1 MGPRA
6 PSFIDDPE
14 ALPRPGGTAAGGR
27 QSPRRDRVSGMP
39 DPASYRPHTGEIP
52 TDPGVYRFRDP
63 HGRVIYVGKA
73 KNLRQRLT
81 SYFQDPRHLTPKT
94 RTMVTTA
101 GSVEWTVVASEQ
113 ESLQL
118 EFTWIKEFAPRFN
131 IMFRDDKTYPY
142 LAVTMGETYPRA
154 LVMRGDKR
162 KGTKYFG
169 PFYPAKAVRE
179 TLDTVLRVFPVR
191 SCSAGVFNR
200 AQRSGRPCLLGYIGK
215 CSAPCV
221 GRISPQEHRE
231 LAQELCDFMGGD
243 GQRFIRE
250 LERRMGA
257 AAAEMDYEA
266 AARHR
271 DDIAALRRVFERN
284 AVVLDE
290 GVDAD
295 IFGVEEDD
303 LEAAVQVF
311 HVRGGRIRGQRGW
324 VMEKVEDVSLEQL
337 LEQLLQ
343 QVYGEMDDA
352 TRIPREVLVPE
363 LPEDAEALTAWLAER
378 RGAKVKLKVAQRGPK
393 KELAGTVQENA
404 RQALALHKARRA
416 GDVTVRSAGLQQ
428 IQDALGLPEP
438 PLRMEGYDNSH
449 VSGTNVVG
457 SMVVFEDGLPKKSD
471 YRRFKVTGEAARDD
485 TSSMYDVISRRF
497 QYYLEE
503 LAGEDELSSGEVSAE
518 AATPARFSY
527 PPSLVVVDG
536 GPPQVAAAQQALD
549 DLGITEISVVGLA
562 KRLEEVW
569 VPGDEFPVILPRD
582 SEGLYLLQRLRD
594 ESHRFA
600 ITFHRERRGKSML
613 TSVLDDVPGL
623 GPAKK
628 AALLKHFG
636 SVKKMRAASLD
647 DLGEVKGVGSTLAA
661 AVHAA
666 LHDDAG

>member
-1 MGPRA
+1 
-6 PSFIDDPE
+6 
-14 ALPRPGGTAAGGR
+14 
-27 QSPRRDRVSGMP
+27 MP
-39 DPASYRPHTGEIP
+39 DPQSYRPRAGEIP

-73 KNLRQRLT
+73 KNLRQRLS
-81 SYFQDPRHLTPKT
+81 SYFQELSRLTPKT

-118 EFTWIKEFAPRFN
+118 EFTWIKEFSPRFN

-142 LAVTMGETYPRA
+142 LAVTMSEAVPRA

-162 KGTKYFG
+162 PGTKYFG

-191 SCSAGVFNR
+191 SCSAGVYQR
-200 AQRSGRPCLLGYIGK
+200 AERSGRPCLLGYIGK

-221 GRISPQEHRE
+221 GRISEQEHRE
-231 LAQELCDFMGGD
+231 LARELCDFMGGD
-243 GQRFIRE
+243 GRRFIRD
-250 LERRMGA
+250 LEARMADAVQVLDYEGA
-257 AAAEMDYEA
+257 ARY
-266 AARHR
+266 R

-290 GVDAD
+290 SIDAD
-295 IFGVEEDD
+295 IFGVEEDE

-324 VMEKVEDVSLEQL
+324 VMEKVEDVTSSGL

-343 QVYGEMDDA
+343 QVYGDMDDA
-352 TRIPREVLVPE
+352 SRIPREVLVPVRPDDE
-363 LPEDAEALTAWLAER
+363 AALTQWLSGL
-378 RGAKVKLKVAQRGPK
+378 RGAAVNLRVPQRGPK
-393 KELAGTVQENA
+393 KDLAGTVQENA
-404 RQALALHKARRA
+404 RQALALHKVRRA
-416 GDVTVRSAGLQQ
+416 GDLTVRSAGLAQ
-428 IQDALGLPEP
+428 IQEALGLPEP

-471 YRRFKVTGEAARDD
+471 YRRFTVKGEAARDD

-497 QYYLEE
+497 QHYLEE
-503 LAGEDELSSGEVSAE
+503 LSGEELLASGEVDAE
-518 AATPARFSY
+518 AAAKAPARFSY

-536 GPPQVAAAQQALD
+536 GPPQVAAAQRALD
-549 DLGITEISVVGLA
+549 ELGITEVSVVGLA

-569 VPGDEFPVILPRD
+569 IPGDEFPVILPRD

-613 TSVLDDVPGL
+613 TSALDGVPGL
-623 GPAKK
+623 GPAKRQ
-628 AALLKHFG
+628 ALLKHFG
-636 SVKKMRAASLD
+636 SVKKMRAADPEELAA
-647 DLGEVKGVGSTLAA
+647 VRGVGPALAA
-661 AVHAA
+661 AIHAT
-666 LHDDAG
+666 LHDDDAAQEPPAREEGAAASGH

>member
-1 MGPRA
+1 
-6 PSFIDDPE
+6 
-14 ALPRPGGTAAGGR
+14 
-27 QSPRRDRVSGMP
+27 MP
-39 DPASYRPHTGEIP
+39 DPASYRPKTGDIP

-73 KNLRQRLT
+73 KSLRQRLT

-94 RTMVTTA
+94 RSMVTTA
-101 GSVEWTVVASEQ
+101 GSVEWTVVGSEQ

-118 EFTWIKEFAPRFN
+118 EFTWIKEFSPRFN

-142 LAVTMGETYPRA
+142 LAVTLGEKYPRA

-191 SCSAGVFNR
+191 SCAAGVFKR
-200 AQRSGRPCLLGYIGK
+200 AERSGRPCLLGYIGK

-221 GRISPQEHRE
+221 GRISPEDHRE
-231 LAQELCDFMGGD
+231 LAHELCDFMGGD
-243 GQRFIRE
+243 GTTFIRQIEGRMKDAVAE
-250 LERRMGA
+250 L
-257 AAAEMDYEA
+257 DYES

-284 AVVLDE
+284 AVVLDDKT
-290 GVDAD
+290 DAD
-295 IFGVEEDD
+295 IFGLEDDD

-324 VMEKVEDVSLEQL
+324 VMEKVEDVTDGQL

-343 QVYGEMDDA
+343 QVYGDMDDA
-352 TRIPREVLVPE
+352 DRLPREVLVPVQPDD
-363 LPEDAEALTAWLAER
+363 LDALTGWLSGL
-378 RGAKVKLKVAQRGPK
+378 RGAKVDVRVPQRGPK
-393 KELAGTVQENA
+393 RELAETVQENA
-404 RQALALHKARRA
+404 RQALVLHKSRRA

-428 IQDALGLPEP
+428 IQDALDLPEP

-471 YRRFKVTGEAARDD
+471 YRRFTVKGEAARDD

-497 QYYLEE
+497 QHYLEE
-503 LAGEDELSSGEVSAE
+503 LAGESELVSGAVDAE
-518 AATPARFSY
+518 EKAPARFSY

-536 GPPQVAAAQQALD
+536 GPPQVAAAQQALS
-549 DLGITEISVVGLA
+549 DLGITDISVVGLA
-562 KRLEEVW
+562 KRLEEIW
-569 VPGDEFPVILPRD
+569 VPGDDFPVILPRN
-582 SEGLYLLQRLRD
+582 SEGLFLLQRLRD

-600 ITFHRERRGKSML
+600 ITFHRERRGKSMIQSL
-613 TSVLDDVPGL
+613 LDGVPGL
-623 GPAKK
+623 GAAKRT
-628 AALLKHFG
+628 ALLKHFG
-636 SVKKMRAASLD
+636 SVKKMRAASLEE
-647 DLGEVKGVGSTLAA
+647 LQQVKGVGPTLAA
-661 AVHAA
+661 AVLSA
-666 LHDDAG
+666 LNQESGSET

>member
-1 MGPRA
+1 
-6 PSFIDDPE
+6 
-14 ALPRPGGTAAGGR
+14 
-27 QSPRRDRVSGMP
+27 MP
-39 DPASYRPHTGEIP
+39 DPSTYRPRTGEIP

-81 SYFQDPRHLTPKT
+81 SYFQHPRHLTPKT
-94 RTMVTTA
+94 RSMVTTA

-118 EFTWIKEFAPRFN
+118 EFTWIKEFSPRFN

-142 LAVTMGETYPRA
+142 LAVTLADKYPRA
-154 LVMRGDKR
+154 MVMRGDKR
-162 KGTKYFG
+162 PGTKYFG

-179 TLDTVLRVFPVR
+179 TLDTLLRVFPVR
-191 SCSAGVFNR
+191 SCSTGVFRR
-200 AQRSGRPCLLGYIGK
+200 AERSGRPCLLGYIGK

-221 GRISPQEHRE
+221 GRISPEDHRE
-231 LAQELCDFMGGD
+231 LAQQLCDFMGGD
-243 GQRFIRE
+243 GSAHIRE
-250 LERRMGA
+250 LEGRMA
-257 AAAEMDYEA
+257 QAVERLEYEN
-266 AARHR
+266 AARYR

-290 GVDAD
+290 STDAD
-295 IFGVEEDD
+295 IFGLEEDD

-324 VMEKVEDVSLEQL
+324 VMEKVEDVSEGQL
-337 LEQLLQ
+337 MEQLLQ
-343 QVYGEMDDA
+343 QVYGEMDDQD
-352 TRIPREVLVPE
+352 RLPREVLVPVE
-363 LPEDAEALTAWLAER
+363 PADLGTLTQWLSGL
-378 RGAKVKLKVAQRGPK
+378 RGAPVSVRVPRRGPK
-393 KELAGTVQENA
+393 KDLAETVQVNA
-404 RQALALHKARRA
+404 KQALALHKSRRA

-471 YRRFKVTGEAARDD
+471 YRRFTVRGEAARDD

-497 QYYLEE
+497 QHYLEE
-503 LAGEDELSSGEVSAE
+503 LVQEEDLSSGEIAPG
-518 AATPARFSY
+518 AQMPARFSY

-536 GPPQVAAAQQALD
+536 GPPQVAAAQQALA
-549 DLGITEISVVGLA
+549 DLGITDISVVGLA

-569 VPGDEFPVILPRD
+569 VPGDEFPVILPRN

-600 ITFHRERRGKSML
+600 ITFHRERRGRSM
-613 TSVLDDVPGL
+613 TASVLDDVPGL
-623 GPAKK
+623 GPAKR

-636 SVKKMRAASLD
+636 SVKKLRQAGLE
-647 DLGEVKGVGSTLAA
+647 DLTAVKGVGPRLAQ
-661 AVHAA
+661 AVLDT
-666 LHDDAG
+666 LHDDAGSPDAGTSPQASAPAQDKAGEQAPQQAPAREG

>member
-1 MGPRA
+1 
-6 PSFIDDPE
+6 
-14 ALPRPGGTAAGGR
+14 
-27 QSPRRDRVSGMP
+27 MP
-39 DPASYRPHTGEIP
+39 DPSSYRPKPSEIP
-52 TDPGVYRFRDP
+52 TSPGVYRFRDP

-73 KNLRQRLT
+73 KSLRSRLS
-81 SYFQDPRHLTPKT
+81 SYFQDQRNLSPKT
-94 RTMVTTA
+94 RSMVTTA
-101 GSVEWTVVASEQ
+101 GSVEWTVVSSEQ

-118 EFTWIKEFAPRFN
+118 EYTWIKEFSPRFN

-142 LAVTMGETYPRA
+142 LAVTMGDRFPRA

-179 TLDTVLRVFPVR
+179 TLDTLLRVFPVR
-191 SCSAGVFNR
+191 SCSSGVFRR
-200 AQRSGRPCLLGYIGK
+200 AERSGRPCLLGYIGK

-221 GRISPQEHRE
+221 GRISEEAHRQ
-231 LAQELCDFMGGD
+231 LADELCEFMGGD
-243 GQRFIRE
+243 GKRFIGE
-250 LERRMGA
+250 LRVEMADAVERL
-257 AAAEMDYEA
+257 DYEA

-271 DDIAALRRVFERN
+271 DDIAALERVFERN

-290 GVDAD
+290 STDAD
-295 IFGVEEDD
+295 VFAFEGDD

-324 VMEKVEDVSLEQL
+324 VMEKVEDVTDSELM
-337 LEQLLQ
+337 EQLLQ
-343 QVYGEMDDA
+343 QVYGDIDDPA
-352 TRIPREVLVPE
+352 RFPREVLVPV
-363 LPEDAEALTAWLAER
+363 LPDDAAALSGWLGER
-378 RGAKVKLKVAQRGPK
+378 RGAKVDLRVPQRGPK
-393 KELAGTVQENA
+393 RELAETVHENA
-404 RQALALHKARRA
+404 VQALKLHKVRRA

-428 IQDALGLPEP
+428 IQEALDLPEP

-471 YRRFKVTGEAARDD
+471 YRRFTVTGEAARDD

-497 QYYLEE
+497 QHYLDEM
-503 LAGEDELSSGEVSAE
+503 LAEGEIASGEVPAQE
-518 AATPARFSY
+518 ATRAPKRFSY

-536 GPPQVAAAQQALD
+536 GPPQVAAARQALD

-569 VPGDEFPVILPRD
+569 VPGEPFPVILPRN
-582 SEGLYLLQRLRD
+582 SEGLFLLQRLRD

-600 ITFHRERRGKSML
+600 ITFHRERRGKSMIA
-613 TSVLDDVPGL
+613 SALDEIPGL
-623 GPAKK
+623 GPAKR

-636 SVKKMRAASLD
+636 SLKKLRAADVEALT
-647 DLGEVKGVGSTLAA
+647 EVKGIGVKLAETIRTSLAGAGGAGS
-661 AVHAA
+661 
-666 LHDDAG
+666 DDGAGGTPSD